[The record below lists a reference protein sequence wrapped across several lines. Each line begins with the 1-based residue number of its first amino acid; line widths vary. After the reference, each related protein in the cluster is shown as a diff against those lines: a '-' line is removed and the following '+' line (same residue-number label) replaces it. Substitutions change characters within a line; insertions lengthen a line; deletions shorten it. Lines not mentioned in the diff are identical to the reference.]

1 MTNVSICHLIWDGV
15 KMTHTPDSTVL
26 MVDDN
31 RLPWRPWNAPRG
43 SWATPVI
50 QKEIDSAMKTVFPA
64 PITGRVVLLNCER
77 MDDWTAAADPIGRIC
92 EALVGP
98 DIEASAVYLYGHHG
112 DHVSLA
118 IDGRLI
124 PMNRPGSEEAP
135 GGTEGARIPIL
146 HPNDYS
152 EDHIRR
158 RIDKLASMGWRSITL
173 WACSSPTTERSTT
186 AKLDRLTGYF
196 AGVCRFIDGDTLG
209 PVCPDTIITKE
220 PA

>member
-1 MTNVSICHLIWDGV
+1 MTTTSICHLIWDGS
-15 KMTHTPDSTVL
+15 KMSHTADSTVL

-31 RLPWRPWNAPRG
+31 RIPWRDWASPRG
-43 SWATPVI
+43 TWNKAVTK
-50 QKEIDSAMKTVFPA
+50 KEIDNAMKIAFPS

-77 MDDWTAAADPIGRIC
+77 MDDWTSAAEPIGKLC

-146 HPNDYS
+146 HPNDYN
-152 EDHIRR
+152 EDHIRD
-158 RIDKLASMGWRSITL
+158 RIAKLAGMGWRSLVL
-173 WACSSPTTERSTT
+173 WACSTPATERATT
-186 AKLDRLTGYF
+186 SKLDRLTGYF
-196 AGVCRFIDGDTLG
+196 AGVCRFIDGDTSG
-209 PVCPDTIITKE
+209 PLPQRSE
-220 PA
+220 